1 MKILM
6 LILLCSSLAWAKEE
20 PKKLKSNKK
29 QSLSLDSADAG
40 YREPANLNE
49 NLEIKDQQVFI
60 FGGFF
65 QEGGIYVGGRKTPA
79 EFSYGGLAY
88 RKSFKYLDLGAEFS
102 TLQNQSA
109 TKVYSLLGY
118 VGGTYSFSEKFKVSG
133 GGLFGVSKLTEVTT
147 LQSINGSGI
156 TLGARLDA
164 QYNLNESFFVSGGL
178 YWYHPMFAKSFWG
191 EDIFSE
197 VVIDFIGPTFSI
209 GWSW

>member
-1 MKILM
+1 M
-6 LILLCSSLAWAKEE
+6 LIILCSSFAWAKEE
-20 PKKLKSNKK
+20 PKKLKNNKK
-29 QSLSLDSADAG
+29 QSLSLDSIDAG
-40 YREPANLNE
+40 YREPASSIE
-49 NLEIKDQQVFI
+49 PTDPPKQQISI

-65 QEGGIYVGGRKTPA
+65 QEGGIYVGGKKTPA
-79 EFSYGGLAY
+79 EFSYGGVAY
-88 RKSFKYLDLGAEFS
+88 RRFFKHLDLGCEFS

-118 VGGTYSFSEKFKVSG
+118 VGGSHNFSEDFKISG

-164 QYNLNESFFVSGGL
+164 QYNFNNSFFIAGGI